1 MLNPCSME
9 AIYAA
14 VKASLA
20 PTVSATATDGVGN
33 AEQQ

>member
-1 MLNPCSME
+1 ME

-14 VKASLA
+14 VKASPA
-20 PTVSATATDGVGN
+20 PTVSATTTDGVGN